1 MPATVRMELTALWHR
16 ETQLVGAYC
25 YATDRLPSGEHRS
38 SFAIAMELAQRL
50 DLAPLVSAAYPLD
63 RYADAIGHAANAG
76 PRSSVKVCFDL
87 RGEKRR

>member
-1 MPATVRMELTALWHR
+1 
-16 ETQLVGAYC
+16 
-25 YATDRLPSGEHRS
+25 
-38 SFAIAMELAQRL
+38 MELAQGL

-87 RGEKRR
+87 RAEKRR